1 MARVLVVDDESGVR
15 FALEEVLREHGHEV
29 TSAESVEPAL
39 ALFHDA
45 DVIITDL
52 IMPGQSGLDLLRQ
65 VHEQD
70 PELPMIM
77 LTARGSERIA
87 VEAMKAGAY
96 DYLTKPFDIAEL
108 SLAVE
113 RGAEARRL
121 RADARRHRAEQR
133 LGGGI
138 VGESRAIRQVI
149 ELVERVANKD
159 VPVLLRGE
167 TGTGKELVGGLLHAL
182 SRRASGPLVRF
193 NCAAIP
199 ADLAEAELFGHT
211 RGAFTGAGSARSGFF
226 AQASGGTLILDEV
239 AELPGSVQPKL
250 LRALASGE
258 IQPVGSSR
266 TERVDVRIVACTHRD
281 LAAEARAERFRP
293 DLYYRLAVVE
303 IVVPP
308 LRNRRDD
315 IPLLAEEFVR
325 RYATR
330 FGLDDVRLSSA
341 LLDELSRRDW
351 PGNVRE
357 LENAVARVVALSR
370 SGTIGPEAL
379 DPTPVEGAPHA
390 AAGPSEAGNEAT
402 LRERVAG
409 FERDLIAQALE
420 RSDNNQS
427 AAARELGIS
436 RVTLIDKMKRHGLLP
451 SRR

>member
-29 TSAESVEPAL
+29 KSAEAVEPAL
-39 ALFHDA
+39 ELFQ
-45 DVIITDL
+45 DVDLIITDL
-52 IMPGQSGLDLLRQ
+52 VMPGQSGLDLLRK
-65 VHEQD
+65 VREQD

-77 LTARGSERIA
+77 LTARGSERTA

-108 SLAVE
+108 SLTVE
-113 RGAEARRL
+113 RGVETRRL
-121 RADARRHRAEQR
+121 RTEARRHRAEQR
-133 LGGGI
+133 LGEGI

-182 SRRASGPLVRF
+182 SRRAAGPLVRF

-199 ADLAEAELFGHT
+199 AELAEAELFGHT
-211 RGAFTGAGSARSGFF
+211 RGAFTGAGSARPGFF
-226 AQASGGTLILDEV
+226 AQANGGTLILDEV
-239 AELPGSVQPKL
+239 GELPGSVQPKL

-293 DLYYRLAVVE
+293 DLYYRMAVVE

-308 LRNRRDD
+308 LRNRRED

-330 FGLDDVRLSSA
+330 FGLDDVRLAPA
-341 LLDELSRRDW
+341 LLDELARRDW

-357 LENAVARVVALSR
+357 LENAVARLVALSR
-370 SGTIGPEAL
+370 GGTLGPEAL
-379 DPTPVEGAPHA
+379 DAPSIEGEAPARSADPA
-390 AAGPSEAGNEAT
+390 AERT

-409 FERDLIAQALE
+409 FERDLIVQALE
-420 RSDNNQS
+420 RTDDNQS

-451 SRR
+451 ARR

>member
-15 FALEEVLREHGHEV
+15 FALEEVLRDHGHEV
-29 TSAESVEPAL
+29 KSADAVAPAL
-39 ALFHDA
+39 ELFHDV
-45 DVIITDL
+45 DLIITDL
-52 IMPGQSGLDLLRQ
+52 IMPGESGLDLLRK

-70 PELPMIM
+70 PELPTIM

-108 SLAVE
+108 ALAVE
-113 RGAEARRL
+113 RGVETRRL
-121 RADARRHRAEQR
+121 RTEARRHRAEQR

-138 VGESRAIRQVI
+138 IGESPAIRRVI
-149 ELVERVANKD
+149 ELVERIANKD

-182 SRRASGPLVRF
+182 SRRVAGPLVRF

-211 RGAFTGAGSARSGFF
+211 RGAFTGAGNARTGFF
-226 AQASGGTLILDEV
+226 AQANGGTLILDEV
-239 AELPGSVQPKL
+239 GELPGSVQPKL
-250 LRALASGE
+250 LRALAAGE

-281 LAAEARAERFRP
+281 LAAEARSERFRP

-308 LRNRRDD
+308 LRSRRED

-330 FGLDDVRLSSA
+330 FGLDDVRLSPA
-341 LLDELSRRDW
+341 LLDQLVQRDW

-357 LENAVARVVALSR
+357 LENAVARLVALSR
-370 SGTIGPEAL
+370 GGTIGPEAL
-379 DPTPVEGAPHA
+379 DSLAIEGAPPAKGADPA
-390 AAGPSEAGNEAT
+390 AEST

-420 RSDNNQS
+420 RTENNQS

-451 SRR
+451 TRR

>member
-1 MARVLVVDDESGVR
+1 M
-15 FALEEVLREHGHEV
+15 
-29 TSAESVEPAL
+29 
-39 ALFHDA
+39 
-45 DVIITDL
+45 
-52 IMPGQSGLDLLRQ
+52 
-65 VHEQD
+65 
-70 PELPMIM
+70 
-77 LTARGSERIA
+77 
-87 VEAMKAGAY
+87 
-96 DYLTKPFDIAEL
+96 
-108 SLAVE
+108 E

-121 RADARRHRAEQR
+121 RTGARRHRAEQR

-138 VGESRAIRQVI
+138 VGESHAIRQVI

-182 SRRASGPLVRF
+182 SRRAAGPLVRF

-199 ADLAEAELFGHT
+199 AELAEAELFGHT

-226 AQASGGTLILDEV
+226 AEADGGTLILDEV
-239 AELPGSVQPKL
+239 AELPSSVQPKL

-258 IQPVGSSR
+258 IQRVGSSR
-266 TERVDVRIVACTHRD
+266 AERVDVRIVACTHRD
-281 LAAEARAERFRP
+281 LAAEARADRFRP

-308 LRNRRDD
+308 LRDRRED

-330 FGLDDVRLSSA
+330 FGLDDVHLSPA
-341 LLDELSRRDW
+341 LLAELGRREW

-357 LENAVARVVALSR
+357 LENAVARLVALSR
-370 SGTIGPEAL
+370 GGAIGPEAL
-379 DPTPVEGAPHA
+379 GAPEIEQPPQ
-390 AAGPSEAGNEAT
+390 AGKTGDPGRDHT
-402 LRERVAG
+402 LRERVAS

-420 RSDNNQS
+420 RSENNQS

-436 RVTLIDKMKRHGLLP
+436 RVTLIDKMKRHGL
-451 SRR
+451 R